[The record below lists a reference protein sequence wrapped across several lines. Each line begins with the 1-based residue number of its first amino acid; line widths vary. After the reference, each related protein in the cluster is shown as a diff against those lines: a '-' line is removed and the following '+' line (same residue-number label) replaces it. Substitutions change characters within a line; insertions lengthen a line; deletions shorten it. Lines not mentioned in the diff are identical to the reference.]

1 MNNNKYNNLETIKQ
15 FCFIIIE
22 KWLSNFAK
30 EGNAIQIDS
39 IDNTI
44 IQFPK
49 NNPSNNWIVGKI
61 EIEGFTNENTNNIIQ
76 IFVLL
81 INISLNS
88 HFIKIG
94 EIRVN
99 NSDNNNNNNNNNN
112 NINITFDLFG
122 NHKLN

>member
-1 MNNNKYNNLETIKQ
+1 MNNKIKYDLEIIKQ
-15 FCFIIIE
+15 FCFFKIE
-22 KWLSNFAK
+22 KYFSDFAE

-49 NNPSNNWIVGKI
+49 NNPSDYWIVGKI

-81 INISLNS
+81 TNINLNS

-99 NSDNNNNNNNNNN
+99 NSDNNNNNNNNN
-112 NINITFDLFG
+112 INIKFDLFD